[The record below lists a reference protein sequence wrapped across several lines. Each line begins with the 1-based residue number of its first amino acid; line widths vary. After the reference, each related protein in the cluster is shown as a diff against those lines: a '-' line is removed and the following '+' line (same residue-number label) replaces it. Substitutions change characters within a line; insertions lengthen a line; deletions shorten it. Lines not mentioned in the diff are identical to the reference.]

1 MNNIDKMNNTVQQ
14 KQQQATITHLY
25 VIGNST
31 ATLNTSFSKCCNATT
46 SNDIQWHQMSSV
58 NILQFMTERYCFDE
72 NCGFMLVYSTKDS
85 AEEETVK
92 QALGTLEFIREQQG
106 FPTRLSIVTVGVSPA
121 ATNEFTASSSA
132 HPQFFVTAS
141 DDTSRWEQP
150 VRHLIQLIHNE
161 QQQKKKQQKQEQEH
175 PPVQL
180 YNNKNK
186 LLLPRLTSSI
196 FSEDLSSKN
205 KNSTTDGEINCVSTT
220 TTTEQVEKIPPQV
233 LGQEQPSATEAAV
246 TPRLNET
253 TTTTT
258 TVDTSSGCNSKENG
272 SVCENEKSNH
282 HSPPPPMMMTHSRMA
297 FDADVPE

>member
-1 MNNIDKMNNTVQQ
+1 MNNTVQQ
-14 KQQQATITHLY
+14 KQQQASTTTHLY

-31 ATLNTSFSKCCNATT
+31 ATLNTCFRKCCNATT

-58 NILQFMTERYCFDE
+58 NILQFMTERFCFDE
-72 NCGFMLVYSTKDS
+72 NCGFMLVYSTNDS
-85 AEEETVK
+85 ADEEAVK
-92 QALGTLEFIREQQG
+92 QALSTLEFIREQQG

-121 ATNEFTASSSA
+121 ATNGFTASFSA

-180 YNNKNK
+180 NNNNKNK

-220 TTTEQVEKIPPQV
+220 TTTTTEQVEKMPQV
-233 LGQEQPSATEAAV
+233 LGQEQPSATETAV
-246 TPRLNET
+246 TPRLNE

-282 HSPPPPMMMTHSRMA
+282 HSPPPMMTTCSRMA